1 MYYESPPL
9 LLASLIL
16 QKINALSEIEKLQKI
31 TRKYGIYMLTKTQII
46 FIYSIKKILFLYERV
61 IYKSASKLN
70 CY

>member
-31 TRKYGIYMLTKTQII
+31 TRKYGIYMLTKTQI
-46 FIYSIKKILFLYERV
+46 LFLYERV
-61 IYKSASKLN
+61 SYKSASKLN